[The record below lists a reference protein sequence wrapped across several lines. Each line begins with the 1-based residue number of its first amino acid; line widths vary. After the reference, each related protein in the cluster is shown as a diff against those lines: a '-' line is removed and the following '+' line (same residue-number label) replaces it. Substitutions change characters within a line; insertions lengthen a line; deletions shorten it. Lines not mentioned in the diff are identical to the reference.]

1 MRSHIFFDRTKY
13 HEINWSNIKWSTG
26 ENRKVTRSNIKWSK
40 KEKEQR
46 WDQVGARV
54 MCATTNAKI
63 ANCAA
68 IFLCE
73 ALLSEESTFLL
84 PKVIKYQRI
93 RTFHNKGY
101 YTQTLNWIID
111 FIFHGMVSTFPRCLA
126 QIPRHLLAVLDHI
139 HDHAHEDPLGPQLQL
154 GGNDIRQKLQTKKLS
169 MSSVDANFGW
179 NSFVT
184 FKLRWGV
191 WKIAACWTELNLIKQ
206 NANNSNPLI

>member
-1 MRSHIFFDRTKY
+1 MWNTKKIWQDQIRWDQLIKY
-13 HEINWSNIKWSTG
+13 KMINWREQKSDEVKY
-26 ENRKVTRSNIKWSK
+26 KWSK

-68 IFLCE
+68 IFLWE

-111 FIFHGMVSTFPRCLA
+111 FISHGMVSTFPRCLA
-126 QIPRHLLAVLDHI
+126 QIPRHLLTTSMTMTMPMKTPSA
-139 HDHAHEDPLGPQLQL
+139 
-154 GGNDIRQKLQTKKLS
+154 LS
-169 MSSVDANFGW
+169 FNWEAM
-179 NSFVT
+179 
-184 FKLRWGV
+184 
-191 WKIAACWTELNLIKQ
+191 I
-206 NANNSNPLI
+206 